1 MARLI
6 RVNFGLREIDT
17 FLNRRLG
24 GALMQFVG
32 WYVHW
37 ILTNFEFAFTVV
49 CKKVHKIGLDGV
61 KWP

>member
-37 ILTNFEFAFTVV
+37 ILNNFEFAF
-49 CKKVHKIGLDGV
+49 KFKLFLLLQFHEYLSF
-61 KWP
+61 

>member
-32 WYVHW
+32 WYVPW
-37 ILTNFEFAFTVV
+37 GLTNFEFAFCNLEFCLPVKVV
-49 CKKVHKIGLDGV
+49 FFRK
-61 KWP
+61 